1 MYCFRLLL
9 PEISWPF
16 ALRFGTGSD
25 SVEPLTLGAVPQML
39 VSITNCFMHIPATWR
54 ECWKE
59 ERNTSSSL
67 LLETWVKDVSVA
79 QITAVI
85 GNTFH

>member
-39 VSITNCFMHIPATWR
+39 VSITNCFMHIPATWGNAVKR
-54 ECWKE
+54 KE
-59 ERNTSSSL
+59 TPAAHFSWRRGLKMSLWLEL
-67 LLETWVKDVSVA
+67 LLS
-79 QITAVI
+79 
-85 GNTFH
+85 